1 MKKFITLALLLSFK
15 ILPAQNQEE
24 RFTMRIVE
32 PKGKE
37 SRSLSS
43 MMTEDPRIK
52 NLFNVEIVRSRK
64 IESPV
69 IQIIAP
75 DGFKMGTCFLTCK
88 DATMLNFDY
97 YKDIESRTRLQ
108 WENLRSL
115 ESYKKFCKNRKG

>member
-37 SRSLSS
+37 SGSLSS
-43 MMTEDPRIK
+43 MMSEDPRIK

>member
-43 MMTEDPRIK
+43 MMSEDPRIK

>member
-32 PKGKE
+32 PKGKK
-37 SRSLSS
+37 SGSLSS
-43 MMTEDPRIK
+43 MMSEDPRIK

>member
-37 SRSLSS
+37 SGSLSS
-43 MMTEDPRIK
+43 MMSEDPRIK

-75 DGFKMGTCFLTCK
+75 DGFKMGTCFLTCN

-97 YKDIESRTRLQ
+97 YKDIESRTRLR